1 MNDNIINFIGGGIK
15 CDNPECDFVNQEV
28 KIEDYKDW
36 LNKPCPKCGSNL
48 LTQADYDNVQ
58 MLLNLV
64 DIINENKD
72 IFPDTEDMQNN
83 SDEMSTVTFNMNGTG
98 SMDVEI
104 NMWHKTNILIG
115 RKIIYDLW

>member
-1 MNDNIINFIGGGIK
+1 MNDNIVNFIGGGIK
-15 CDNPECDFVNQEV
+15 CDNPECDFVDQEV

-64 DIINENKD
+64 DIINENED
-72 IFPDTEDMQNN
+72 IFTKTKDTQNN
-83 SDEMSTVTFNMNGTG
+83 SDEMSTITFNMDGTG
-98 SMDVEI
+98 KMDIEI
-104 NMWHKTNILIG
+104 NV
-115 RKIIYDLW
+115 

>member
-15 CDNPECDFVNQEV
+15 CDNPECDFVDQEV
-28 KIEDYKDW
+28 RIEDYKDW

-64 DIINENKD
+64 DIVNENKD
-72 IFPDTEDMQNN
+72 IFTETEDAQNN
-83 SDEMSTVTFNMNGTG
+83 SDEMSTITFNMNGTG
-98 SMDVEI
+98 KMDVEI
-104 NMWHKTNILIG
+104 NM
-115 RKIIYDLW
+115 